1 MKLRGKLI
9 LSCTALAAV
18 ATTAFSTTYAWYTS
32 NSVVTAT
39 GIQASTAAAQSDA
52 LQISLNGNAWGATVD
67 LTSVLASA
75 KSLTPVDRTAN
86 TNAVGTYKLWNPE
99 GNAVS
104 DTEATAGSNYVQFD
118 LYFRNLGQASTV
130 QIAGTVVTNVSK
142 VNAVAGLPTQKTLA
156 DIGTYTAA
164 AHPTYTVDLLR
175 ALDLEIAA
183 STIVIDEELPV
194 AVNSIDS
201 NTTNPKTWTALATKI
216 YSLHNH
222 HVSTT
227 GAFTIDTLDGNATA
241 NSHAYYNAV
250 KGLTGTD
257 ALPVDGTGVAADKQI
272 DTAFAPT
279 GDAMIK
285 LADTTTQT
293 IVKTTWTIY
302 LNGWDEAC
310 FDACRGQ
317 DITMSLTF
325 NAVTA

>member
-86 TNAVGTYKLWNPE
+86 NKAVGTYKLWNPE

-142 VNAVAGLPTQKTLA
+142 VNAASALPTQKTLA

-164 AHPTYTVDLLR
+164 DHPTYTVDLLR

-183 STIVIDEELPV
+183 STIVIDEDLPV
-194 AVNSIDS
+194 TVSSIDT
-201 NTTNPKTWTALATKI
+201 NTVTSWTALDTKI

-222 HVSTT
+222 HVSTS
-227 GAFTIDTLDGNATA
+227 GAFTVDTLDGNNTA
-241 NSHAYYNAV
+241 NAHAYYNAV
-250 KGLTGTD
+250 KGLTDTA
-257 ALPVDGTGVAADKQI
+257 ALPTDGTGVAADKQI

-302 LNGWDEAC
+302 LNGWDKAC